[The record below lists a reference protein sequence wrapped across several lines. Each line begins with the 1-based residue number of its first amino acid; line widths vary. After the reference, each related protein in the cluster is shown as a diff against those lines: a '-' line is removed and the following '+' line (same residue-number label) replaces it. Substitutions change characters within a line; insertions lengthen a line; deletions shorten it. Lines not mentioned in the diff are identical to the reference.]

1 LTTDRQ
7 QRANRANARSS
18 TGPKTALGKS
28 RAAQNAL
35 RHGLNLPISSDAA
48 LPPLAQ
54 AIASRIA
61 GPGAGEQMLERAR
74 QIAEAQVDLNR
85 VRNHRRRL
93 TAGLLDDPSYGNPVG
108 GDEKFAAIVE
118 ANATRL
124 AAIDRYE
131 RRALSRRK
139 SAIRNFDAVQASAPP
154 RPSKK

>member
-1 LTTDRQ
+1 
-7 QRANRANARSS
+7 
-18 TGPKTALGKS
+18 
-28 RAAQNAL
+28 
-35 RHGLNLPISSDAA
+35 
-48 LPPLAQ
+48 
-54 AIASRIA
+54 
-61 GPGAGEQMLERAR
+61 MLERAR